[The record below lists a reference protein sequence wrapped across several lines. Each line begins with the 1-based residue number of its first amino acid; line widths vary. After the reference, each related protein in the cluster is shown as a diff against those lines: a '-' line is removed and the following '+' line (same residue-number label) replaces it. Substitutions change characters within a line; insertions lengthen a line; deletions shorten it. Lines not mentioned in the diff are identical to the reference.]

1 MSPDAELGETGS
13 CHTELAVW
21 KEGGKGGGMLQE
33 ELPCK
38 TTLTVKA
45 ANTSQSMSTSGADPG
60 FFLGGGGPLRNAVT
74 DGEVKKKLKA
84 NTYLRRSKLHL
95 RGGGRGAPPAPS
107 H

>member
-21 KEGGKGGGMLQE
+21 KVGGNGGGMLQE

-45 ANTSQSMSTSGADPG
+45 ANTSQSRSTWIPGACTYQNTADKY
-60 FFLGGGGPLRNAVT
+60 RNAYI
-74 DGEVKKKLKA
+74 E
-84 NTYLRRSKLHL
+84 RRTNLFGKLHF
-95 RGGGRGAPPAPS
+95 
-107 H
+107 